1 MDHNL
6 NTTEPQVLPSPKTK
20 PVPKRE
26 KKQAPRRGD
35 PWTVPAPKVNPTPK
49 A

>member
-1 MDHNL
+1 MI
-6 NTTEPQVLPSPKTK
+6 EPLVEPKPVTKPSPTEK
-20 PVPKRE
+20 PKE
-26 KKQAPRRGD
+26 KPRRGD